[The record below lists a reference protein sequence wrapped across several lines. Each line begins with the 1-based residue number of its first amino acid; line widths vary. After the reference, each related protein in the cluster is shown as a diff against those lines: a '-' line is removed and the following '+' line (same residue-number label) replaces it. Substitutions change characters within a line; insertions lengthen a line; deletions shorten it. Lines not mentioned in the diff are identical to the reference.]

1 MLEQLSGL
9 IIHLIQSSG
18 YLGIFF
24 LMVLNAAAIPFPSE
38 ITLPFSGF
46 LASQGS
52 LTLIG
57 VIITAVLGDLVGSV
71 IGYSV
76 GYFLEDSLLLS
87 LIKKYGKFIL
97 LTEEDFTKGTAWMK
111 KYGAPFVF
119 VGKITP
125 GVKSFVSVAAG
136 IAHIKFVK
144 FVLGNIL
151 GGLVYI
157 SLVSYI
163 GFYLGSNWGVLGTYV
178 RKFELVIVVLL
189 VLAIFFYI
197 NHKLKLVKLRR

>member
-197 NHKLKLVKLRR
+197 NHKLKLVKLR

>member
-1 MLEQLSGL
+1 
-9 IIHLIQSSG
+9 
-18 YLGIFF
+18 
-24 LMVLNAAAIPFPSE
+24 MVLNAAAIPFPSE